1 MPPPFER
8 SLHYRIMC
16 ALLAAWWLAYLYPQ
30 VTIYDVVG
38 SLMSAGDA
46 TAQGSIYNQALLICW
61 AGFGIVH
68 FPRAVRALQSRQ
80 SRTLLTLLSLYVSWA
95 VLSISWSQDLPL
107 TARRLIALMCLLAGG
122 FGLGAG
128 FYGRTRNGIATI
140 ARHAIYAAGICVV
153 LLFALRLSQGNLMDL
168 LNPQWTLKYTT
179 TIETYAFPLVF
190 AIVAATFLFH
200 GHPVSRLL
208 VGGALFLV
216 VILLKGRTLIVDV
229 ASAAGVVYS
238 RITRFRIL
246 RVAALT
252 VSCALAGLLVDLM
265 TGGQYIIRFVV
276 NMSDSIAPWMPY
288 LSIGDGLRNI
298 TTLSGRLPLWQ
309 ALLRYAG
316 ERPYLGYGFGAFWGP
331 SRFAEIFAATKW
343 HAVVAHNGFLDEILA
358 TGLVGLTLLL
368 TFWFY
373 GMYVSLKLRSGGY
386 VVFGWMLLFLFLN
399 VMSSIIQS
407 FFAYPTLIT
416 LIALGAVMDECSAH
430 RCKHCGARLEPQETP
445 AGELVLCHA

>member
-1 MPPPFER
+1 
-8 SLHYRIMC
+8 MC
-16 ALLAAWWLAYLYPQ
+16 ALLAAWWLAYLYPL
-30 VTIYDVVG
+30 VTIDDVVG
-38 SLMSAGDA
+38 SLMTAGDS
-46 TAQGSIYNQALLICW
+46 TAQGSPYNQALLICW

-68 FPRAVRALQSRQ
+68 FPRAARALQSSK
-80 SRTLLTLLSLYVSWA
+80 SRTLLTLLSLYLFWA
-95 VLSISWSQDLPL
+95 VLSIAWSEDLQL
-107 TARRLIALMCLLAGG
+107 TVRRLVALTCLLAGG

-128 FYGRTRNGIATI
+128 FYGRTRNSIATI
-140 ARHAIYAAGICVV
+140 AKHAIYAAGICVV
-153 LLFALRLSQGNLMDL
+153 LLFALRLSQGNLLDL

-190 AIVAATFLFH
+190 AIVGATFLFH
-200 GHPVSRLL
+200 DRPVYRAM

-216 VILLKGRTLIVDV
+216 LILLKGRTMVVDV
-229 ASAAGVVYS
+229 ASAAGLVYS

-246 RVAALT
+246 RVAALA
-252 VSCALAGLLVDLM
+252 VSCALAGLLADLM
-265 TGGQYIIRFVV
+265 TGGEYIIHIIV
-276 NMSDSIAPWMPY
+276 NMSDSIAAWMPY

-298 TTLSGRLPLWQ
+298 TSLSGRLPLWQ

-316 ERPYLGYGFGAFWGP
+316 QRPYVGYGFGAFWGP
-331 SRFAEIFAATKW
+331 SRFGEIFAATKW

-368 TFWFY
+368 TFWIY
-373 GMYVSLKLRSGGY
+373 GMYISFKLRSGGY

-407 FFAYPTLIT
+407 FFAYPTLIV
-416 LIALGAVMDECSAH
+416 LVALGAVMDECSAV
-430 RCKHCGARLEPQETP
+430 RCARCGARLESRETP